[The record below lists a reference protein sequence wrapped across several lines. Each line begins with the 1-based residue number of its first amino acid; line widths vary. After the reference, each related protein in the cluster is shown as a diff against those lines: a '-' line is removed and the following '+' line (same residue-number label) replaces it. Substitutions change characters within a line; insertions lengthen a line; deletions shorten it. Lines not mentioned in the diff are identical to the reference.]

1 MGKYDYY
8 GKISSICL
16 ENEIEVLEDLKDTN
30 LESLD
35 INILEALYENALGD
49 ETVPVSVLRDI
60 ERELDER
67 SERNQA
73 EEDFYKE
80 DPEDLEED
88 LDEDF
93 EEEDLDQ
100 DFEEEDIDEEDFDDK
115 W

>member
-1 MGKYDYY
+1 MGKFDYY

-16 ENEIEVLEDLKDTN
+16 ENEIEVLEDLKDTD

-35 INILEALYENALGD
+35 VDILEALYENALGD

-67 SERNQA
+67 SEQYL
-73 EEDFYKE
+73 EEDFDEE
-80 DPEDLEED
+80 DP
-88 LDEDF
+88 
-93 EEEDLDQ
+93 EEEDLEAENL
-100 DFEEEDIDEEDFDDK
+100 EEEDFEAENLVEEDFDEEDFDEE

>member
-16 ENEIEVLEDLKDTN
+16 ENEIEVLEDLKDTD

-35 INILEALYENALGD
+35 MDILEALYENALGD

-67 SERNQA
+67 SDQYL
-73 EEDFYKE
+73 EEE
-80 DPEDLEED
+80 DPEEEDLEAENLEEED
-88 LDEDF
+88 LDEEDFDEEDF
-93 EEEDLDQ
+93 EEE
-100 DFEEEDIDEEDFDDK
+100 ECDEE

>member
-35 INILEALYENALGD
+35 MDILEALYENALGD

-67 SERNQA
+67 SEQYL
-73 EEDFYKE
+73 EEDFDE
-80 DPEDLEED
+80 EDLEAENLEEED
-88 LDEDF
+88 LDEEDF
-93 EEEDLDQ
+93 EEE
-100 DFEEEDIDEEDFDDK
+100 ECDEE